1 MHRRINITLSEE
13 TVDLVDRIV
22 KKGDRSRFIDEA
34 IRQHVREL
42 GRKKLRRRLKEGA
55 LKRAK
60 RDVKLSDEWFVLE
73 EEAWQKNES

>member
-1 MHRRINITLSEE
+1 
-13 TVDLVDRIV
+13 V